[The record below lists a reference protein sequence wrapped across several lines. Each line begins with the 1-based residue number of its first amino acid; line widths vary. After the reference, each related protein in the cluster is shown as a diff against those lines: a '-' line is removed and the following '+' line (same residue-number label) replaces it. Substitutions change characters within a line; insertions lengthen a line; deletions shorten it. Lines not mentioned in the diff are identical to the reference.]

1 MFAAATASGVP
12 EEQLSLLQAGGST
25 AAVSVVEDILSEVT
39 SAAAEVVADEDNAAL
54 LSTLSTIEEQ
64 PELGYQ
70 VIYYRHCIEVLL
82 FTVMQ

>member
-70 VIYYRHCIEVLL
+70 VTYYRHCTYL
-82 FTVMQ
+82 